1 MGGEPLLHPQIVKI
15 FDITRRILPQTFI
28 CLHTNGIL
36 LTKMP
41 DEFWEACR
49 KNKIAFK
56 ITKYPVMKNFSEV
69 VDLCLRNEIRIETL
83 INGNEFL
90 HWMDRSGNGQ
100 IEENF
105 HACKSKFGCCYIS
118 QELKT
123 LYLPDSLL
131 YGLLQPLFQHGT
143 PGRNR
148 HRHYLFLSRRN
159 FELSENAAFLL
170 SLLPKR
176 KQAETKT
183 METFAK
189 KN

>member
-1 MGGEPLLHPQIVKI
+1 
-15 FDITRRILPQTFI
+15 
-28 CLHTNGIL
+28 
-36 LTKMP
+36 
-41 DEFWEACR
+41 
-49 KNKIAFK
+49 
-56 ITKYPVMKNFSEV
+56 MKNFSEV

-100 IEENF
+100 IEE
-105 HACKSKFGCCYIS
+105 IS
-118 QELKT
+118 RLQVQIRLLLYSQKLKT
-123 LYLPDSLL
+123 LHLSDSLL
-131 YGLLQPLFQHGT
+131 HGLLQPLFQHGT
-143 PGRNR
+143 PGRSR

-170 SLLPKR
+170 SLLPKH